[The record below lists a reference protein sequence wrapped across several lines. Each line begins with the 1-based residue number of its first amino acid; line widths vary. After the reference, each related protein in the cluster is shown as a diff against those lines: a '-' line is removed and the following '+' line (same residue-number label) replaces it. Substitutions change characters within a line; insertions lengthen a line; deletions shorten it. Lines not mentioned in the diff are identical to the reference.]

1 MLLDK
6 GANPN
11 AQLKGRLLQKMHT
24 GGDPA
29 LAEGATPFMRA
40 AKAGDV
46 EVMRL
51 LLGKG
56 ADPHADAEEPHDGA
70 DAGGGL
76 RLSHAAR
83 AAPIRAPR
91 LQIIEA
97 IKLCLELGLDIN
109 AFNDAG
115 LTPAAHGRGS
125 RRPDHRV
132 PGLAQG
138 ARMDIKDKQGRT
150 PLDAALRGTSEE
162 VRGSNVRE
170 TTAPLLR
177 RLMAEAANRQGPA
190 QR

>member
-1 MLLDK
+1 
-6 GANPN
+6 
-11 AQLKGRLLQKMHT
+11 MHT

-51 LLGKG
+51 LLAKG

-76 RLSHAAR
+76 RISQGAATSGADR
-83 AAPIRAPR
+83 GTEAEA
-91 LQIIEA
+91 IEA
-97 IKLCLELGLDIN
+97 IKLCLDLGLDIN
-109 AFNDAG
+109 AFNEPG
-115 LTPAAHGRGS
+115 LTPLHMAVDRG
-125 RRPDHRV
+125 DQIIKF
-132 PGLAQG
+132 LARQG
-138 ARMDIKDKQGRT
+138 ARMDIKDKRGRT
-150 PLDAALRGTSEE
+150 PLDIGAPRHEEE
-162 VRGSNVRE
+162 VRGSHVRE